1 MFDRTIT
8 AIGTVFSGVSS
19 VVLGASEVSGDFE
32 RQRVKRAHR

>member
-19 VVLGASEVSGDFE
+19 VVLGVSEVSGELE
-32 RQRVKRAHR
+32 RQRVTRR